1 MARTPA
7 RVLGFIAVI
16 LAFMAFISGLWF
28 LYRYVSGWRV
38 WAIQEVSPWYD
49 LVEISWDFCL
59 PLAVL
64 LITVSVYL
72 STRGGTE
79 QPVEQPSQPRTSS
92 EAVQVKNEVTP
103 VGASLEGELKK
114 YEEYLAKLEE
124 FRSLGQISEE
134 AYQMLKGEYTA
145 KINELKKKIQAK
157 G

>member
-16 LAFMAFISGLWF
+16 LAFMAFISELWF

-72 STRGGTE
+72 SARGVRE
-79 QPVEQPSQPRTSS
+79 QPVKQPSQPRTSS
-92 EAVQVKNEVTP
+92 EAVQVKNGVIP
-103 VGASLEGELKK
+103 VGASLEGELKNMK
-114 YEEYLAKLEE
+114 STWRSS
-124 FRSLGQISEE
+124 RSLGV
-134 AYQMLKGEYTA
+134 
-145 KINELKKKIQAK
+145 
-157 G
+157 